1 MAKKGDN
8 KKNTELA
15 LVEEFQVPEVSGNL
29 REIIE
34 EEMDG
39 LSLSFDR
46 IKVPSGG
53 GLAFEIPTEDGDSD
67 VQKEL
72 IGIIVGHG
80 PENVY
85 YSSEYVGGN
94 EPPDCVAMDGKIGIG
109 SPGGDCSTC
118 PFNEWGSS
126 EDGFGK
132 ACQNRHKL
140 FLLQD
145 GELFPLMLALPP
157 TSIKNFSD
165 FMKRNVLKGRRS
177 HEFITKI
184 TLTKD
189 KSKGGIE
196 YSKCAFSIV
205 APLEGAKKEAAR
217 TYADSIR
224 PMIKGFSTEQN
235 MPVEEDFSDAEAPD
249 EEEVF

>member
-1 MAKKGDN
+1 MAKKSEG
-8 KKNTELA
+8 KKSTELA
-15 LVEEFQVPEVSGNL
+15 LIEEFQVPEVSNNL

-39 LSLSFDR
+39 LNLSFDR

-53 GLAFEIPTEDGDSD
+53 GLAFEVPTEDGDSD

-72 IGIIVGHG
+72 VGIIVGHG

-85 YSSEYVGGN
+85 YASEYAGGN
-94 EPPDCVAMDGKIGIG
+94 EPPDCVAVDGKIGIG

-126 EDGFGK
+126 DNGVGK
-132 ACQNRHKL
+132 ACQNRRKI

-157 TSIKNFSD
+157 TSIKNFST
-165 FMKRNVLKGRRS
+165 FIKRNVLKGRRS

-184 TLTKD
+184 GLTKD
-189 KSKGGIE
+189 KSGDGIE
-196 YSKCAFSIV
+196 YSKCTFSMV
-205 APLEGAKKEAAR
+205 ALLEGEKKEAAR
-217 TYADSIR
+217 IYAEGIS

-235 MPVEEDFSDAEAPD
+235 MPADEDFSDAEASD